1 MYNTVKKLLSFA
13 FAFIFAVCMLPQAF
27 AYNTGDD
34 YPDKYASMDDYDPVR
49 RFYYRQCT
57 DFCAWCL
64 RSRNGVE
71 DFTNWY
77 GGVRWGQAKN
87 WKGAAESLGIP
98 CNNQPAVGAIACWS
112 DQNRLYDE
120 NYYGH
125 VAWVEAVNGNEVTI
139 EEYNINWN
147 GQYNKRTISSGD
159 PTCYIHIS
167 DIPTYGTLDV
177 NFLVNGREIVDIT
190 GIGTFDVA
198 CNGSTLTGQTDY
210 CRTDLP
216 NGAAYTISNIKP
228 SAGYNYTGL
237 RSGSDPLSGTIAAG
251 AIRSVWLCFES
262 KKYTV
267 SFDANGGT
275 GAPPSQTKIHGTA
288 LDLSSTVPTRI
299 NYDFVGWATSP
310 NAAVAMYQPGGQ
322 YNNNTSVTLYALW
335 KVKNYTITFDP
346 NGGTVNPVSKSVVYN
361 EAYGIL
367 PVPTKAGCSFD
378 GWYTDALE
386 GTLVTYDTRLTVPA
400 DQTLY
405 AHWSPLGEMVM
416 PVFVAAIEEE
426 AFMGD
431 SHISHVEIP
440 ESCSSIGSRAFAD
453 CENLVSMRILGRNTT
468 FESDTF
474 AGSPNV
480 VIYCYGGSRAQ
491 RLASADGL
499 EYHLI
504 GVDSD
509 WVSPDTVPH
518 GAEIIDRK
526 WTYIMR
532 EYTDSSSS
540 SYPGWTK
547 YDSKITSW
555 TGWSGWQNS
564 EISASSDRQVRTQ
577 TVITGYNM
585 ISYCVSGPQGR
596 SYQPSPTYSV
606 RLQHGPYWW
615 SKAEFDSARVFYAGS
630 YFDYESNVAGY
641 VLDGTGYCKWDG
653 SDNGGY
659 VPMFIQDTT
668 YGTQWSYR
676 DAVYTYSYYRD
687 VDKESSADPS
697 GQDNVSNIQEW
708 VKYRY

>member
-1 MYNTVKKLLSFA
+1 ME
-13 FAFIFAVCMLPQAF
+13 
-27 AYNTGDD
+27 
-34 YPDKYASMDDYDPVR
+34 PV
-49 RFYYRQCT
+49 
-57 DFCAWCL
+57 
-64 RSRNGVE
+64 SN
-71 DFTNWY
+71 
-77 GGVRWGQAKN
+77 
-87 WKGAAESLGIP
+87 
-98 CNNQPAVGAIACWS
+98 
-112 DQNRLYDE
+112 
-120 NYYGH
+120 
-125 VAWVEAVNGNEVTI
+125 
-139 EEYNINWN
+139 
-147 GQYNKRTISSGD
+147 
-159 PTCYIHIS
+159 
-167 DIPTYGTLDV
+167 GTLDV
-177 NFLVNGREIVDIT
+177 NFLVDSREIVDIT

-216 NGAAYTISNIKP
+216 NGAVYTISNIKP

-237 RSGSDPLSGTIAAG
+237 RSGSDTLSGTIAAG

-288 LDLSSTVPTRI
+288 LSLSSTVPTRP

-310 NAAVAMYQPGGQ
+310 NAGVAMYQPGGQ
-322 YNNNTSVTLYALW
+322 YNNNTGVTLYAVW
-335 KVKNYTITFDP
+335 KVKTYTITFDP
-346 NGGTVNPVSKSVVYN
+346 NGGTVNPGSKSVAYN
-361 EAYGIL
+361 EAYGML
-367 PVPTKAGCSFD
+367 PVPAKAGYSFD
-378 GWYTDALE
+378 GWYTDAVE
-386 GTLVTYDTRLTVPA
+386 GTLVTSDTRLAVPA

-416 PVFVAAIEEE
+416 PGFVAVIEEE

-431 SHISHVEIP
+431 NHISHVEIP

-453 CENLVSMRILGRNTT
+453 CENLVSMRILGKNTT
-468 FESDTF
+468 FEFDTF

-509 WVSPDTVPH
+509 WVSPDSVPH

-526 WTYIMR
+526 WTYTTR
-532 EYTDSSSS
+532 EYTDSSSA

-555 TGWSGWQNS
+555 TSWSGWQNS
-564 EISASSDRQVRTQ
+564 EISASDDRQVRTQ
-577 TVITGYNM
+577 TVVTGYNM

-687 VDKESSADPS
+687 VDEESSADPS